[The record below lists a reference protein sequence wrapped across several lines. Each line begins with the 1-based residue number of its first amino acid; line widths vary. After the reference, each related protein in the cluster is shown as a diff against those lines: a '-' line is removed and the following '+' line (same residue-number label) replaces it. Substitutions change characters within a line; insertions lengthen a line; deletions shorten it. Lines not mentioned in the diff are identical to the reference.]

1 MHLKSR
7 QGSSGRG
14 GVPSADAL
22 LFKTRV
28 QMCLFRNNE
37 EAYSAGYLD
46 NNRVD
51 EQIHPCCHVIDYAS
65 DITAPN
71 KPLLGALLWMNTWD
85 WIFIVQKLDVE
96 FKRLRRRDIGSL
108 DFTITTTEVYRV
120 SAVSKIFSPT
130 TSDPRDAC
138 CRR

>member
-1 MHLKSR
+1 MTVRNLRDGYMAYASEIKTR
-7 QGSSGRG
+7 KQWEG

-28 QMCLFRNNE
+28 QMCLFRNDE
-37 EAYSAGYLD
+37 VAYSAGCLD

-71 KPLLGALLWMNTWD
+71 
-85 WIFIVQKLDVE
+85 
-96 FKRLRRRDIGSL
+96 R
-108 DFTITTTEVYRV
+108 
-120 SAVSKIFSPT
+120 
-130 TSDPRDAC
+130 C
-138 CRR
+138 